1 MGEADSCPEVDVLEQ
16 FVRGEI
22 GGGAHASLSEH
33 VASCSTCRE
42 SAAEMAENLRVAA
55 ALRGRRER
63 SPDAAGGFPA
73 CGSAPPAPVLD
84 NFEVLRE
91 IGRGGMGVVYEAEQR
106 RPPRRVALKLIHAAG
121 AGHSQVERLFQREA
135 RALARLRHPHIAAI
149 YEAGRTADGRSYFA
163 MELVAGVALGVWLER
178 ERPPL
183 RRRLELFE
191 RVCEAIASAHQRGVI
206 HRDLKPSNI
215 LIDVDGQ
222 PKVLDFGL
230 AKVLEAD
237 DSSAATQLTELG
249 HVQGTLP
256 YMSPEQVRGDVH
268 EIDARSDV
276 YALGVVLY
284 EMLTGLLPYA
294 IDRRRWTESA
304 HAICDDPPVRPSQLD
319 PALRGDVE
327 TIVLRALEKEPA
339 RRYATVAALGADVHR
354 FLTNQPIEARPATLL
369 YQLRKLVARHKA
381 PAALAG
387 ALLLTLISF
396 GVGMSLLYAQ
406 SQRNLARAEDAERR
420 AHAEAERVRH
430 ESETATR
437 VKDFLVS
444 IFNLADP
451 SRARGSEV
459 TARELLDRAV
469 AQLPKKL
476 DEKPLV
482 RAELL
487 STLGRVYHALGLYE
501 PARTLLEQTLALR
514 AGAAGE
520 RSLPYAM
527 ACVDLGETLY
537 QLGQYA
543 GAVDYF
549 RRAIDIDRRAG
560 GDAHALHS
568 GMLRR
573 LADAEAALGDFAGA
587 ERTLRE
593 QIEIARQAGQA
604 ELVLTCINSLCGV
617 LEAQEKYAEAIPLMR
632 EAVAAAT
639 AQDDPFDLNL
649 ASYQNNFAW
658 LLLNDGQLDEAEPLA
673 AAALERR
680 VRYLPAAH
688 PMIAS
693 SRFVVGM
700 IHAKRQRWAEA
711 EPLVRAA
718 LAAREAAL
726 DPDHEWVRETRGLLG
741 EILSQLGR
749 YEEAVPLLRAA
760 LDSVERAKHVTPR
773 TRRESVQRLVS
784 VYERMGRAVEAE
796 QLRARE

>member
-1 MGEADSCPEVDVLEQ
+1 MSETVSCPEVDVLEQ

-22 GGGAHASLSEH
+22 AGGVHASLSEH
-33 VASCSTCRE
+33 VASCPACRE
-42 SAAEMAENLRVAA
+42 SAAEMKENLRVAA
-55 ALRGRRER
+55 ALRGART
-63 SPDAAGGFPA
+63 AAATDEPSAAAAAPA
-73 CGSAPPAPVLD
+73 PPVLD

-106 RPPRRVALKLIHAAG
+106 RPPRRVALKLIHASG
-121 AGHSQVERLFQREA
+121 AGHAQVERLFQREA

-163 MELVAGVALGVWLER
+163 MELVAGVALGAWLER
-178 ERPPL
+178 ERPPM

-191 RVCEAIASAHQRGVI
+191 RVCDAIAYAHQRGVI

-215 LIDVDGQ
+215 LIDADGQ

-256 YMSPEQVRGDVH
+256 YMSPEQVRGDVQ

-276 YALGVVLY
+276 YALGVVLF
-284 EMLTGLLPYA
+284 EILTGLLPYS

-304 HAICDDPPVRPSQLD
+304 RAICDDAPVRPSQLD

-327 TIVLRALEKEPA
+327 TIVLRALEKDPA

-369 YQLRKLVARHKA
+369 YQLRKLVLRHKA

-387 ALLLTLISF
+387 ALLLTLIAF

-406 SQRNLARAEDAERR
+406 SQRNLARAEEAERR
-420 AHAEAERVRH
+420 AQAEAERVRH
-430 ESETATR
+430 ESEMTTR
-437 VKDFLVS
+437 VKDFLVR

-469 AQLPKKL
+469 AQLPKEL

-482 RAELL
+482 RAELV
-487 STLGRVYHALGLYE
+487 STLGRVYHALGLYDRAKPLLDQSLE
-501 PARTLLEQTLALR
+501 LRART
-514 AGAAGE
+514 AGE
-520 RSLPYAM
+520 QSLPVAM

-537 QLGQYA
+537 QLGDYA
-543 GAVDYF
+543 AAVGNF
-549 RRAIDIDRRAG
+549 RRAIEIGRRVD
-560 GDAHALHS
+560 GDTHALHT

-573 LADAEAALGDFAGA
+573 LADAEAALGDYAGA

-593 QIEIARQAGQA
+593 QIDIARQAGQT
-604 ELVLTCINSLCGV
+604 ELVFTCINSLCGV

-639 AQDDPFDLNL
+639 ANDDPYDLNL

-693 SRFVVGM
+693 SRFVMGM

-718 LAAREAAL
+718 LVAREAAL
-726 DPDHEWVRETRGLLG
+726 GEDHEWVRQTRGLLG

-749 YEEAVPLLRAA
+749 YAEAEPLLRAA
-760 LDSVERAKHVTPR
+760 LESAERSQHVTPR
-773 TRRESVQRLVS
+773 TRREAYQRLIS
-784 VYERMGRAVEAE
+784 LYERAGRAAEAAE
-796 QLRARE
+796 LRAREGE